1 MDVSIMALIVLIGS
15 QAVGKMT
22 VGKELEKQ
30 IDGKLLFNHQ
40 TLDLFADF
48 LGYSKDAFLLSDR
61 TRKELFKAF
70 VNNPET
76 NTTKTIIFTVVID
89 FDSAYD
95 IEFLQDIAS
104 IFLEANQEVYFVELV
119 AALRE
124 RLKRNVHEER
134 LKAKPSKRDT
144 NFSRKELLT
153 SKFLLHYG
161 YIVMSVVVQIVKYPP
176 SIFHFN
182 LILKRGNFLNQ
193 YYSLLYLLR
202 NLD

>member
-89 FDSAYD
+89 FDSTYD
-95 IEFLQDIAS
+95 IEFLQDISS
-104 IFLEANQEVYFVELV
+104 IFLEANQKVYFVELV

-144 NFSRKELLT
+144 KFSRKELLT
-153 SKFLLHYG
+153 STLKNRLESRENEVKKLFPAVKHLKINNTKLAPEE
-161 YIVMSVVVQIVKYPP
+161 VCTQIISELV
-176 SIFHFN
+176 
-182 LILKRGNFLNQ
+182 
-193 YYSLLYLLR
+193 
-202 NLD
+202 

>member
-1 MDVSIMALIVLIGS
+1 MALIVLIGS

-89 FDSAYD
+89 FDSTYD
-95 IEFLQDIAS
+95 IEFLQDISS
-104 IFLEANQEVYFVELV
+104 IFLEANQKVYFVELV

-144 NFSRKELLT
+144 KFSRKELLT
-153 SKFLLHYG
+153 STLKNRLESRENEVKKLFPAVKHLKINNTKLAPEE
-161 YIVMSVVVQIVKYPP
+161 VCTQIISELV
-176 SIFHFN
+176 
-182 LILKRGNFLNQ
+182 
-193 YYSLLYLLR
+193 
-202 NLD
+202 

>member
-1 MDVSIMALIVLIGS
+1 MDVRTMALIVLIGS

-70 VNNPET
+70 VNSPET

-95 IEFLQDIAS
+95 IEFLQDISS

-144 NFSRKELLT
+144 KFSRKEILT
-153 SKFLLHYG
+153 SARKNRLESRENEVKKLFPAVKHLKINNTKLAPKE
-161 YIVMSVVVQIVKYPP
+161 VCTQIISELV
-176 SIFHFN
+176 
-182 LILKRGNFLNQ
+182 
-193 YYSLLYLLR
+193 
-202 NLD
+202 

>member
-1 MDVSIMALIVLIGS
+1 MALIVLIGS

-70 VNNPET
+70 VNSPET
-76 NTTKTIIFTVVID
+76 NTTKIIIFTVVID

-95 IEFLQDIAS
+95 IEFLQDISS
-104 IFLEANQEVYFVELV
+104 IFLEANQKVYFVELV

-144 NFSRKELLT
+144 KFSRKEILT
-153 SKFLLHYG
+153 SARKNRLESRENEIKKLFPAVKHLKINNTKLAPEE
-161 YIVMSVVVQIVKYPP
+161 VCTQIISELV
-176 SIFHFN
+176 
-182 LILKRGNFLNQ
+182 
-193 YYSLLYLLR
+193 
-202 NLD
+202 

>member
-30 IDGKLLFNHQ
+30 IDGKQLFNHQ

-95 IEFLQDIAS
+95 IEFLQDISS
-104 IFLEANQEVYFVELV
+104 IFFRSQSKGLFCRTCCRLESTP
-119 AALRE
+119 
-124 RLKRNVHEER
+124 
-134 LKAKPSKRDT
+134 KA
-144 NFSRKELLT
+144 
-153 SKFLLHYG
+153 
-161 YIVMSVVVQIVKYPP
+161 
-176 SIFHFN
+176 
-182 LILKRGNFLNQ
+182 
-193 YYSLLYLLR
+193 
-202 NLD
+202 

>member
-1 MDVSIMALIVLIGS
+1 MALIVLIGS

-70 VNNPET
+70 VNSPET
-76 NTTKTIIFTVVID
+76 NTTKIIIFTVVID

-95 IEFLQDIAS
+95 IEFLQDISS

-144 NFSRKELLT
+144 KFSRKEILT
-153 SKFLLHYG
+153 SARKNRLESRENEVKKLFP
-161 YIVMSVVVQIVKYPP
+161 VVKHLKINNTKLAPKEVCTQIISELV
-176 SIFHFN
+176 
-182 LILKRGNFLNQ
+182 
-193 YYSLLYLLR
+193 
-202 NLD
+202 

>member
-61 TRKELFKAF
+61 TRRELFKAF

-95 IEFLQDIAS
+95 IEFLQDISS
-104 IFLEANQEVYFVELV
+104 IFLEANQKVYFVELV

-144 NFSRKELLT
+144 KFSRKEILT
-153 SKFLLHYG
+153 SARKNRLESRENEVKKLFP
-161 YIVMSVVVQIVKYPP
+161 VVKHLKINNTKLAPKEVCTQIISELV
-176 SIFHFN
+176 
-182 LILKRGNFLNQ
+182 
-193 YYSLLYLLR
+193 
-202 NLD
+202 

>member
-1 MDVSIMALIVLIGS
+1 MALIVLIGS

-95 IEFLQDIAS
+95 IEFLQDISS
-104 IFLEANQEVYFVELV
+104 IFLEANQKVYFVELV
-119 AALRE
+119 AALRV

-153 SKFLLHYG
+153 STLKNRLESRENEVKKLFPAVKHLKINNTKLAPKE
-161 YIVMSVVVQIVKYPP
+161 VCTQIISELV
-176 SIFHFN
+176 
-182 LILKRGNFLNQ
+182 
-193 YYSLLYLLR
+193 
-202 NLD
+202 

>member
-1 MDVSIMALIVLIGS
+1 MALIVLIGS

-95 IEFLQDIAS
+95 IEFLQDISS
-104 IFLEANQEVYFVELV
+104 IFLEANQKVYFVELV

-144 NFSRKELLT
+144 KFSRKEILT
-153 SKFLLHYG
+153 SARKNRLESRENEVKKLFPAVKHLKINNTKLAPEE
-161 YIVMSVVVQIVKYPP
+161 VCTQIISELV
-176 SIFHFN
+176 
-182 LILKRGNFLNQ
+182 
-193 YYSLLYLLR
+193 
-202 NLD
+202 

>member
-76 NTTKTIIFTVVID
+76 NTTKIIIFTVVID

-95 IEFLQDIAS
+95 IEFLQDISS

-124 RLKRNVHEER
+124 RLKRNVHEDR
-134 LKAKPSKRDT
+134 LKSKPSKRDT

-153 SKFLLHYG
+153 STLKNRLESRENEVKKLFPAVKHLKINNTKLAPKE
-161 YIVMSVVVQIVKYPP
+161 VCTQIISELV
-176 SIFHFN
+176 
-182 LILKRGNFLNQ
+182 
-193 YYSLLYLLR
+193 
-202 NLD
+202 

>member
-1 MDVSIMALIVLIGS
+1 MALIVLIGS

-76 NTTKTIIFTVVID
+76 NTAKTIIFTVVID

-95 IEFLQDIAS
+95 IEFLQDISS
-104 IFLEANQEVYFVELV
+104 IFLEANQKVYFVELV

-144 NFSRKELLT
+144 KFSRKEILT
-153 SKFLLHYG
+153 SARKNRLESRENEVKKLFPAVKHLKINNTKLAPKE
-161 YIVMSVVVQIVKYPP
+161 VCTQIISELV
-176 SIFHFN
+176 
-182 LILKRGNFLNQ
+182 
-193 YYSLLYLLR
+193 
-202 NLD
+202 

>member
-1 MDVSIMALIVLIGS
+1 MALIVLIGS

-70 VNNPET
+70 VNSPET
-76 NTTKTIIFTVVID
+76 NTTKIIIFTVVID

-95 IEFLQDIAS
+95 IEFLQDISS

-144 NFSRKELLT
+144 KFSRKEILT
-153 SKFLLHYG
+153 SARKNRLESRENEVKKLFPAVKHLKINNTKLAPKE
-161 YIVMSVVVQIVKYPP
+161 VCTQIISELV
-176 SIFHFN
+176 
-182 LILKRGNFLNQ
+182 
-193 YYSLLYLLR
+193 
-202 NLD
+202 

>member
-1 MDVSIMALIVLIGS
+1 MALIVLIGS

-76 NTTKTIIFTVVID
+76 NTTKIIIFTVVID

-95 IEFLQDIAS
+95 IEFLQDISS

-144 NFSRKELLT
+144 KFSRKEILT
-153 SKFLLHYG
+153 SARKNRLESRENEVKKLFPAVKHLKINNTKLAPKE
-161 YIVMSVVVQIVKYPP
+161 VCTQIISELV
-176 SIFHFN
+176 
-182 LILKRGNFLNQ
+182 
-193 YYSLLYLLR
+193 
-202 NLD
+202 

>member
-1 MDVSIMALIVLIGS
+1 MALIVLIGS

-70 VNNPET
+70 VNSPET
-76 NTTKTIIFTVVID
+76 NTTKIIIFTVVID

-95 IEFLQDIAS
+95 IEFLQDISS

-134 LKAKPSKRDT
+134 LKTKPSKRDT
-144 NFSRKELLT
+144 KFSRKEILT
-153 SKFLLHYG
+153 SARKNRLESRENEVKKLFPAVKHLKINNTKLAPKE
-161 YIVMSVVVQIVKYPP
+161 VCTQIISELV
-176 SIFHFN
+176 
-182 LILKRGNFLNQ
+182 
-193 YYSLLYLLR
+193 
-202 NLD
+202 

>member
-1 MDVSIMALIVLIGS
+1 MALIVLIGS

-70 VNNPET
+70 VNSPET

-95 IEFLQDIAS
+95 IEFLQDISS

-144 NFSRKELLT
+144 KFSRKEILT
-153 SKFLLHYG
+153 SARKKRLESRENEVKKLFPAVKHLKINNTKLAPKE
-161 YIVMSVVVQIVKYPP
+161 VCTQIISELV
-176 SIFHFN
+176 
-182 LILKRGNFLNQ
+182 
-193 YYSLLYLLR
+193 
-202 NLD
+202 

>member
-1 MDVSIMALIVLIGS
+1 MALIVLIGS

-95 IEFLQDIAS
+95 IEFLQDISS
-104 IFLEANQEVYFVELV
+104 IFLEANQKVYFVELV

-144 NFSRKELLT
+144 KFSRKEILT
-153 SKFLLHYG
+153 SARKNRLESRENEIKKLFPAVKHLKINNTKLAPEE
-161 YIVMSVVVQIVKYPP
+161 VCTQIISELV
-176 SIFHFN
+176 
-182 LILKRGNFLNQ
+182 
-193 YYSLLYLLR
+193 
-202 NLD
+202 

>member
-1 MDVSIMALIVLIGS
+1 MALIVLIGS

-70 VNNPET
+70 VNSPET
-76 NTTKTIIFTVVID
+76 NTTKIIIFTVVID

-95 IEFLQDIAS
+95 IEFLQDISS
-104 IFLEANQEVYFVELV
+104 IFLEANQKVYFVELV
-119 AALRE
+119 AALRV

-153 SKFLLHYG
+153 STLKNRLESRENEVKKLFPAVKHLKINNTKLAPKE
-161 YIVMSVVVQIVKYPP
+161 VCTQIISELV
-176 SIFHFN
+176 
-182 LILKRGNFLNQ
+182 
-193 YYSLLYLLR
+193 
-202 NLD
+202 

>member
-1 MDVSIMALIVLIGS
+1 MALIVLIGS

-30 IDGKLLFNHQ
+30 IDGKLLFNPQ

-70 VNNPET
+70 VNSPET
-76 NTTKTIIFTVVID
+76 NTTKIIIFTVVID

-95 IEFLQDIAS
+95 IEFLQDISS

-144 NFSRKELLT
+144 KFSRKEILT
-153 SKFLLHYG
+153 SARKNRLESRENEVKKLFPAVKHLKINNTKLAPKE
-161 YIVMSVVVQIVKYPP
+161 VCTQIISELV
-176 SIFHFN
+176 
-182 LILKRGNFLNQ
+182 
-193 YYSLLYLLR
+193 
-202 NLD
+202 

>member
-1 MDVSIMALIVLIGS
+1 MALIVLIGS

-70 VNNPET
+70 VNSPET

-95 IEFLQDIAS
+95 IEFLQDISS
-104 IFLEANQEVYFVELV
+104 IFLEANQEVYFVEPV

-144 NFSRKELLT
+144 KFSRKEILT
-153 SKFLLHYG
+153 SARKNRLESRENEVKKLFPAVKHLKINNTKLAPKE
-161 YIVMSVVVQIVKYPP
+161 VCTQIISELV
-176 SIFHFN
+176 
-182 LILKRGNFLNQ
+182 
-193 YYSLLYLLR
+193 
-202 NLD
+202 

>member
-1 MDVSIMALIVLIGS
+1 MALIVLIGS

-30 IDGKLLFNHQ
+30 IDGKLLFNPQ
-40 TLDLFADF
+40 TLDLFAAF

-70 VNNPET
+70 VNSPET
-76 NTTKTIIFTVVID
+76 NTTKIIIFTVVID

-95 IEFLQDIAS
+95 IEFLQDISS

-144 NFSRKELLT
+144 KFSRKEILT
-153 SKFLLHYG
+153 SARKNRLESRENEVKKLFPAVKHLKINNTKLAPKE
-161 YIVMSVVVQIVKYPP
+161 VCTQIISELV
-176 SIFHFN
+176 
-182 LILKRGNFLNQ
+182 
-193 YYSLLYLLR
+193 
-202 NLD
+202 

>member
-1 MDVSIMALIVLIGS
+1 MALIVLIGS

-76 NTTKTIIFTVVID
+76 NTAKTIIFTVVID

-95 IEFLQDIAS
+95 IEFLQDISS
-104 IFLEANQEVYFVELV
+104 IFLEANQKVYFVELV

-144 NFSRKELLT
+144 KFSRKEILT
-153 SKFLLHYG
+153 SARKNRLESRENEVKKLFP
-161 YIVMSVVVQIVKYPP
+161 VVKHLKINNTKLAPKEVCTQIISELV
-176 SIFHFN
+176 
-182 LILKRGNFLNQ
+182 
-193 YYSLLYLLR
+193 
-202 NLD
+202 

>member
-1 MDVSIMALIVLIGS
+1 MDVRTMALIVLIGS

-70 VNNPET
+70 VNSPET
-76 NTTKTIIFTVVID
+76 NTTKIIIFTVVID

-95 IEFLQDIAS
+95 IEFLQDISS

-144 NFSRKELLT
+144 KFSRKEILT
-153 SKFLLHYG
+153 SARKNRLE
-161 YIVMSVVVQIVKYPP
+161 SRENEVKKLFPAVKHLKINNTKLAP
-176 SIFHFN
+176 KEVCTQ
-182 LILKRGNFLNQ
+182 LISELV
-193 YYSLLYLLR
+193 
-202 NLD
+202 

>member
-1 MDVSIMALIVLIGS
+1 MALIVLIGS

-76 NTTKTIIFTVVID
+76 NTTKIIIFTVVID

-95 IEFLQDIAS
+95 IEFLQDISS
-104 IFLEANQEVYFVELV
+104 IFLEANQKVYFVELV

-124 RLKRNVHEER
+124 RLKRNVHEDR

-153 SKFLLHYG
+153 STLKNRLESRENEVKKLFPAVKHLKINNTKLAPKE
-161 YIVMSVVVQIVKYPP
+161 VCTQIISELV
-176 SIFHFN
+176 
-182 LILKRGNFLNQ
+182 
-193 YYSLLYLLR
+193 
-202 NLD
+202 

>member
-1 MDVSIMALIVLIGS
+1 MALIVLIGS

-76 NTTKTIIFTVVID
+76 NTAKTIIFTVVID
-89 FDSAYD
+89 FDSTYD
-95 IEFLQDIAS
+95 IEFLQDISS
-104 IFLEANQEVYFVELV
+104 IFLEANQKVYFVELV

-144 NFSRKELLT
+144 KFSRKEILT
-153 SKFLLHYG
+153 SARKNRLESRENEVKKLFP
-161 YIVMSVVVQIVKYPP
+161 VVKHLKINNTKLAPKEVCTQIISELV
-176 SIFHFN
+176 
-182 LILKRGNFLNQ
+182 
-193 YYSLLYLLR
+193 
-202 NLD
+202 

>member
-76 NTTKTIIFTVVID
+76 NTAKTIIFTVVID

-95 IEFLQDIAS
+95 IEFLQDISS
-104 IFLEANQEVYFVELV
+104 IFLEANQKVYFVELV

-144 NFSRKELLT
+144 KFSRKEILT
-153 SKFLLHYG
+153 SARKNRLESRENEVKKLFP
-161 YIVMSVVVQIVKYPP
+161 VVKHLKINNTKLAPKEVCTQIISELV
-176 SIFHFN
+176 
-182 LILKRGNFLNQ
+182 
-193 YYSLLYLLR
+193 
-202 NLD
+202 

>member
-1 MDVSIMALIVLIGS
+1 MDVRTMALIVLIGS

-70 VNNPET
+70 VNSPET
-76 NTTKTIIFTVVID
+76 NTTKIIIFTVVID

-95 IEFLQDIAS
+95 IEFSQDISS

-144 NFSRKELLT
+144 KFSRKEILT
-153 SKFLLHYG
+153 SARKNRLESRENEVKKLFPAVKHLKINNTKLAPKE
-161 YIVMSVVVQIVKYPP
+161 VCTQIISELV
-176 SIFHFN
+176 
-182 LILKRGNFLNQ
+182 
-193 YYSLLYLLR
+193 
-202 NLD
+202 

>member
-1 MDVSIMALIVLIGS
+1 MDVRTMALIVLIGS

-89 FDSAYD
+89 FDSTYD
-95 IEFLQDIAS
+95 IEFLQDISS

-144 NFSRKELLT
+144 KFSRKEILT
-153 SKFLLHYG
+153 SARKNRLESRENEVKKLFPAVKHLKINNTKLAPKE
-161 YIVMSVVVQIVKYPP
+161 VCTQIISELV
-176 SIFHFN
+176 
-182 LILKRGNFLNQ
+182 
-193 YYSLLYLLR
+193 
-202 NLD
+202 

>member
-1 MDVSIMALIVLIGS
+1 MALIVLIGS

-76 NTTKTIIFTVVID
+76 NTAKTIIFTVVID

-95 IEFLQDIAS
+95 IEFLQDISS
-104 IFLEANQEVYFVELV
+104 IFLEANQKVYFVELV

-144 NFSRKELLT
+144 KFSRKEILT
-153 SKFLLHYG
+153 SARKNRLESRENEVKKLFPTVKHLKINNTKLAPKE
-161 YIVMSVVVQIVKYPP
+161 VCTQIISELV
-176 SIFHFN
+176 
-182 LILKRGNFLNQ
+182 
-193 YYSLLYLLR
+193 
-202 NLD
+202 

>member
-1 MDVSIMALIVLIGS
+1 MDVRTMALIVLIGS

-70 VNNPET
+70 VNSPET
-76 NTTKTIIFTVVID
+76 NTTKIIIFTVVID

-95 IEFLQDIAS
+95 IEFLQDISS

-144 NFSRKELLT
+144 KFSRKEILT
-153 SKFLLHYG
+153 SARKNRLESRENEVKKLFPAVKHLKINNTKRSQRSLH
-161 YIVMSVVVQIVKYPP
+161 PD
-176 SIFHFN
+176 H
-182 LILKRGNFLNQ
+182 
-193 YYSLLYLLR
+193 
-202 NLD
+202 

>member
-1 MDVSIMALIVLIGS
+1 MDVRIMALIVLIGS

-70 VNNPET
+70 VNSPET

-95 IEFLQDIAS
+95 IEFLQDISS

-144 NFSRKELLT
+144 KFSRKEILT
-153 SKFLLHYG
+153 SARKKRLESRENEVKKLFPAVKHLKINNTKLAPKE
-161 YIVMSVVVQIVKYPP
+161 VCTQIISELV
-176 SIFHFN
+176 
-182 LILKRGNFLNQ
+182 
-193 YYSLLYLLR
+193 
-202 NLD
+202 

>member
-1 MDVSIMALIVLIGS
+1 MDVRTMALIVLIGS

-70 VNNPET
+70 VNSPET
-76 NTTKTIIFTVVID
+76 NTTKIIIFTVVID

-95 IEFLQDIAS
+95 IEFLQDISS

-144 NFSRKELLT
+144 KFSRKEILT
-153 SKFLLHYG
+153 SARKNRLESRENEVKKLFPAVKHLKINNTKLAPKE
-161 YIVMSVVVQIVKYPP
+161 VCTQIISELV
-176 SIFHFN
+176 
-182 LILKRGNFLNQ
+182 
-193 YYSLLYLLR
+193 
-202 NLD
+202 

>member
-1 MDVSIMALIVLIGS
+1 MDVRTMALIVLIGS

-70 VNNPET
+70 VNSPET
-76 NTTKTIIFTVVID
+76 NTTKIIIFTVVID

-95 IEFLQDIAS
+95 IEFLQDISS
-104 IFLEANQEVYFVELV
+104 IFLEANQKVYFVELV

-144 NFSRKELLT
+144 KFSRKEILT
-153 SKFLLHYG
+153 SARKNRLESRENEVKKLFPAVKHLKINNTKLAPKE
-161 YIVMSVVVQIVKYPP
+161 VCTQIISELV
-176 SIFHFN
+176 
-182 LILKRGNFLNQ
+182 
-193 YYSLLYLLR
+193 
-202 NLD
+202 

>member
-22 VGKELEKQ
+22 VGTELEKQ
-30 IDGKLLFNHQ
+30 IDGKLLLNHQ

-95 IEFLQDIAS
+95 IEFLQDISS
-104 IFLEANQEVYFVELV
+104 IFLEANQKVYFVELV
-119 AALRE
+119 AALRV

-144 NFSRKELLT
+144 NFSRRELLT
-153 SKFLLHYG
+153 ST
-161 YIVMSVVVQIVKYPP
+161 
-176 SIFHFN
+176 
-182 LILKRGNFLNQ
+182 LKNR
-193 YYSLLYLLR
+193 
-202 NLD
+202 

>member
-95 IEFLQDIAS
+95 IEFLQDISS
-104 IFLEANQEVYFVELV
+104 IFLEANQKVYFVELV

-144 NFSRKELLT
+144 KFSRKEILT
-153 SKFLLHYG
+153 SARKNRLESRENEIKKLFPAVKHLKINNTKLAPKE
-161 YIVMSVVVQIVKYPP
+161 VCTQIISELV
-176 SIFHFN
+176 
-182 LILKRGNFLNQ
+182 
-193 YYSLLYLLR
+193 
-202 NLD
+202 

>member
-95 IEFLQDIAS
+95 IEFLQDISS

-124 RLKRNVHEER
+124 RLKRNVHEDR

-144 NFSRKELLT
+144 KFSRKELLT
-153 SKFLLHYG
+153 STLKNRLESRENEVKKLFPAVKHLKINNTKFAPKE
-161 YIVMSVVVQIVKYPP
+161 VCTQIISELV
-176 SIFHFN
+176 
-182 LILKRGNFLNQ
+182 
-193 YYSLLYLLR
+193 
-202 NLD
+202 

>member
-1 MDVSIMALIVLIGS
+1 MDVRIMALIVLIGS

-70 VNNPET
+70 VNSPET

-95 IEFLQDIAS
+95 IEFLQDISS

-144 NFSRKELLT
+144 KFSRKEILT
-153 SKFLLHYG
+153 SARKNRLESRENEVKKLFPAVKHLKINNTKLAPKE
-161 YIVMSVVVQIVKYPP
+161 VCTQIISELV
-176 SIFHFN
+176 
-182 LILKRGNFLNQ
+182 
-193 YYSLLYLLR
+193 
-202 NLD
+202 

>member
-1 MDVSIMALIVLIGS
+1 MYVSIMALIVLIGS

-70 VNNPET
+70 VNSPET
-76 NTTKTIIFTVVID
+76 NTTKIIIFTVVID

-95 IEFLQDIAS
+95 IEFLQDISS

-144 NFSRKELLT
+144 KFSRKEILT
-153 SKFLLHYG
+153 SARKNRLESRENEVKKLFPAVKHLKINNTKLAPKE
-161 YIVMSVVVQIVKYPP
+161 VCTQIISELV
-176 SIFHFN
+176 
-182 LILKRGNFLNQ
+182 
-193 YYSLLYLLR
+193 
-202 NLD
+202 